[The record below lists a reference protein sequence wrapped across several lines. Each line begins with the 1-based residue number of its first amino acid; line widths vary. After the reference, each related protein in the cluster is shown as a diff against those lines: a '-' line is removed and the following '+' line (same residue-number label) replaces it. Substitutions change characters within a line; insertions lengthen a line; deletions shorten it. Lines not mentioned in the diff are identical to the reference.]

1 MPPDVRFEHA
11 AAYLMGVGLP
21 LLEMARRRT
30 NFSTFFGY
38 VDDFLIG
45 GMLLFA
51 AGVVSRQRR
60 NGPLLLVVAWAL
72 LCGGLYASFFGQ
84 IESDAALDVS
94 GAPNWV
100 AVAVKG
106 VLYVIAIAGL
116 ATSARRVAS
125 ERTAST

>member
-1 MPPDVRFEHA
+1 MHRNKRLVI
-11 AAYLMGVGLP
+11 
-21 LLEMARRRT
+21 
-30 NFSTFFGY
+30 
-38 VDDFLIG
+38 IG
-45 GMLLFA
+45 G
-51 AGVVSRQRR
+51 
-60 NGPLLLVVAWAL
+60 LLLVVAWAL

-116 ATSARRVAS
+116 VTSARRVAS